1 MKNEIRKKYLLV
13 RKMINNK
20 SEKDNIIYNKV
31 INNKQVIDSEQVL
44 IYVSMKEEIDTR
56 RLINYFLMNKRV
68 AVPRVEGNIINFYY
82 IRSMNDLCEGTYNI
96 LEPRGNDM
104 VVDFNKTVAITPLIC
119 YSLSGYR
126 IGYGKGYYDR
136 FYQKNNVYKIGL
148 GYKECLVENINNNE
162 YDIKMDEIIT
172 D

>member
-13 RKMINNK
+13 RKRINNK
-20 SEKDNIIYNKV
+20 NDKDNVIYNK
-31 INNKQVIDSEQVL
+31 IISNKQVIDSEQVL
-44 IYVSMKEEIDTR
+44 IYVSTKEEIDTR

-68 AVPRVEGNIINFYY
+68 AVPRVERDIINFYY
-82 IRSMNDLCEGTYNI
+82 IKSMNDLSEGTYNI

-104 VVDFNKTVAITPLIC
+104 VVDFNKTVSITPLIC

-136 FYQKNNVYKIGL
+136 FYQKNNMYKIGL
-148 GYKECLVENINNNE
+148 GYKECLVENINNLE